1 MCGDRTHQQNMFE
14 LKADPFQIHEAIAN
28 GIRAAVDAGESAF
41 YPSVLEHPRELHPV
55 PLKLHSSPGQPAD
68 VDVFLKRKLLNMGFR
83 SGGKDTQVWIA
94 DPWDADYL
102 NVTALFMRQEAEIL
116 DAEQYLV
123 LSEDGAFAS
132 TGRKLLL
139 EERARIMTVPSNKH
153 VPIQAAAPKQEMFS
167 FHMLV
172 RTNPLCGNW
181 PPSYKGAM
189 SRVGL
194 MKAKSL

>member
-1 MCGDRTHQQNMFE
+1 MFE

-94 DPWDADYL
+94 DP
-102 NVTALFMRQEAEIL
+102 
-116 DAEQYLV
+116 
-123 LSEDGAFAS
+123 
-132 TGRKLLL
+132 
-139 EERARIMTVPSNKH
+139 
-153 VPIQAAAPKQEMFS
+153 
-167 FHMLV
+167 
-172 RTNPLCGNW
+172 
-181 PPSYKGAM
+181 
-189 SRVGL
+189 
-194 MKAKSL
+194 